1 MTQEDELDLFAQM
14 MTDVRPISQDKAVL
28 QKQHNLTD
36 AHIAKQEAAVHLS
49 ESDPEYLS
57 IDSAPMLKPDGFL
70 EFKRSGVQDGV
81 YRKLRL
87 GKYPLQARLDLHR
100 KSLKEARD
108 EVLKFLRQ
116 CQRLDVRT
124 VIIVHGKGE
133 RSTPPALMKSY
144 VAAWLEQIQEVMCFH
159 SAQRYHGGTGAV
171 YVMLRKS
178 AEKKLENRERHQKR
192 LSE

>member
-1 MTQEDELDLFAQM
+1 M
-14 MTDVRPISQDKAVL
+14 
-28 QKQHNLTD
+28 
-36 AHIAKQEAAVHLS
+36 
-49 ESDPEYLS
+49 
-57 IDSAPMLKPDGFL
+57 
-70 EFKRSGVQDGV
+70 
-81 YRKLRL
+81 
-87 GKYPLQARLDLHR
+87 QARLDLHR

-133 RSTPPALMKSY
+133 RSTPPALMKSF

-178 AEKKLENRERHQKR
+178 AAKKLENRERHQKR

>member
-1 MTQEDELDLFAQM
+1 MTQEDELELFAQM

-70 EFKRSGVQDGV
+70 EFKRSGVQEGV

-133 RSTPPALMKSY
+133 RSNPPALMKSF

-178 AEKKLENRERHQKR
+178 AAKKLENRERHQKR